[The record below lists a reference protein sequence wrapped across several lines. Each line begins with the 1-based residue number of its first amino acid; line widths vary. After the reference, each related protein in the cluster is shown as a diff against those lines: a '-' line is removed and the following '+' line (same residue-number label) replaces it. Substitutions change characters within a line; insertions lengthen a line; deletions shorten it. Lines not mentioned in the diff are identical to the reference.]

1 MNSSTIRGAVLV
13 TKAAYDKYANY
24 RDRKTREAYDA
35 LLNAADSY
43 DDVRKDVKSNVADL
57 YDQSQERV
65 SSLTAQARKRLDSA
79 IADAAAAKDD
89 TVKTVNKQASKAS
102 KSLSKQSK
110 KAQKAAR
117 KAAQSAKKS
126 ATPKKQPS
134 CGKRL
139 FNFSLFTTLLAAVG
153 AVVYYFLSKRDVVST
168 EPPHVEDFGAD
179 SVNTE
184 ESRLVYSTQTPV
196 DGEDEHV
203 ASPEE
208 GATERD
214 EELLGSLEDQLKQH
228 TDSQEDK

>member
-1 MNSSTIRGAVLV
+1 MNNSTIRGAILV

-43 DDVRKDVKSNVADL
+43 DDIHKDVKANVTEF

-65 SSLTAQARKRLDSA
+65 SSLTEQARKRLDSA
-79 IADAAAAKDD
+79 IADAAAAKDN
-89 TVKTVNKQASKAS
+89 TVKTVNKK
-102 KSLSKQSK
+102 SK

-117 KAAQSAKKS
+117 KAAKSAKKS
-126 ATPKKQPS
+126 AAPKKQPS
-134 CGKRL
+134 FGKRL
-139 FNFSLFTTLLAAVG
+139 FNFSVFTTILATIG
-153 AVVYYFLSKRDVVST
+153 AVAYYFLSKRNVVST

-196 DGEDEHV
+196 DDEEEHV
-203 ASPEE
+203 SSPEE

-214 EELLGSLEDQLKQH
+214 EKLLGSLEDQLRQH
-228 TDSQEDK
+228 TDSKDTK

>member
-43 DDVRKDVKSNVADL
+43 DDVRKEVKSNVTDL

-89 TVKTVNKQASKAS
+89 TVKTVNKKASKAS

-134 CGKRL
+134 FGKRL

-168 EPPHVEDFGAD
+168 EPPRVEDFGAD

-184 ESRLVYSTQTPV
+184 ESRLVYSTHTPV